1 MKSYTKGGST
11 RTMMK
16 VDRRQLQRVR
26 IEMLPLIDIV
36 FLLLVFFIYAMLSM
50 AVHRG
55 LPVTLPVSST
65 AKIDKQLILSVT
77 VKAEGTVFVD
87 REPVPMAELPRVLK
101 TRSENTENAGV
112 LLFGDKNL
120 SYQKL
125 FEVLD
130 LIRNAGLTRIS
141 LQAERDASVP

>member
-1 MKSYTKGGST
+1 
-11 RTMMK
+11 MK

-50 AVHRG
+50 TVHRG
-55 LPVTLPVSST
+55 LPVTLPESST
-65 AKIDKQLILSVT
+65 VKIDKQLILSVT
-77 VKAEGTVFVD
+77 VKADGSVFVD
-87 REPVPMAELPRVLK
+87 REPVTMTELPRVLK
-101 TRSENTENAGV
+101 TRSKNADAPGV
-112 LLFGDKNL
+112 LLFGDRNL

-130 LIRNAGLTRIS
+130 LIRDAGLTRIS